1 MIKIGDKFINKRTSK
16 QYEFKKYKYGG
27 YALLESFNA
36 TIWDYYDSIK
46 EANTE
51 INDDIKKGLLT
62 KVEEE
67 NNTNFTKNDIK
78 NIIINYLNRSDD
90 EALDLLL
97 QDNEID
103 TSGCDTSEFFKVMDC
118 IRELYDK
125 CSK

>member
-16 QYEFKKYKYGG
+16 QYEFKKYKNNK
-27 YALLESFNA
+27 YALLESFDD

-51 INDDIKKGLLT
+51 INDDIKKGLLI

-78 NIIINYLNRSDD
+78 NIVINYLSGSDD

-97 QDNEID
+97 QDNEVD
-103 TSGCDTSEFFKVMDC
+103 TSGCNISEFFKVMDC
-118 IRELYDK
+118 IRELYSRCK
-125 CSK
+125 

>member
-1 MIKIGDKFINKRTSK
+1 MVKIGDKFINKSTSQ
-16 QYEFKKYKYGG
+16 QYEFKKYKYGR
-27 YALLESFNA
+27 YALLGSFSDA
-36 TIWDYYDSIK
+36 IWDCYDSIK

-78 NIIINYLNRSDD
+78 NIIINYLNGLDD

-97 QDNEID
+97 QDNEVDI
-103 TSGCDTSEFFKVMDC
+103 SGCNVSEFFKVMDC
-118 IRELYDK
+118 IRELYNK
-125 CSK
+125 CE